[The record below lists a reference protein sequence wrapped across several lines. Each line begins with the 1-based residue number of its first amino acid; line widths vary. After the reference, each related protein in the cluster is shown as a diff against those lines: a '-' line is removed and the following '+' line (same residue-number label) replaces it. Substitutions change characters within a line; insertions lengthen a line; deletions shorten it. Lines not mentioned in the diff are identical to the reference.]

1 MTPEELV
8 VLQAVVDRVGAYQ
21 ETAEDRV
28 IADELR
34 EGVLEAGLEVADDR
48 VRRLAEAIEREG
60 GPVRVDAQVS

>member
-28 IADELR
+28 IVDELR
-34 EGVLEAGLEVADDR
+34 EGVVEAGIDVPDERLHL
-48 VRRLAEAIEREG
+48 LAEAIEREG
-60 GPVRVDAQVS
+60 GPVRVDAQVP